1 MKIGLDKKA
10 KSGFCIVHGNSLS
23 QKSRCEKKII
33 FLGLYSPLDIM
44 ETKMYLRVTSR
55 LPVGKSHTLNGEN
68 QLSMEHVH
76 FIQFHSLDIFNAHL
90 DSFVVCCR

>member
-1 MKIGLDKKA
+1 MQIWILHSSGKFVGSKILGGE
-10 KSGFCIVHGNSLS
+10 KSINLA
-23 QKSRCEKKII
+23 
-33 FLGLYSPLDIM
+33 LYSPLDKM

-68 QLSMEHVH
+68 QSSIEHVH
-76 FIQFHSLDIFNAHL
+76 FIQFHSLDIFDAHL